1 MSEEHT
7 TDTEINLKK
16 EKILEQKHKF
26 AQHKSGVSWTAVA
39 KKEKEQNISIP
50 HLKAPQKN
58 IETKTPV
65 WTPQTTGN
73 IDFHAKNLE
82 NGNFAGEDLQNANFA
97 SANLKGINLAGANL
111 RGVDFSGADLTGAN
125 LEGADLTGAN
135 LSGAKLI
142 GTNLKKVI
150 LKEAKL
156 SGADLTDAIFLEID
170 IDNLS
175 LEELQELVEYLAT
188 YYPHKLNLAKFDL
201 KLLDLSK
208 IDLKNV
214 NLRGVDFTGV
224 DFTGVNILELD
235 LSECI
240 ITPEQIAQAL
250 GRTPSPEELKK
261 ILAPKPKKQG
271 KSFFIDMTD
280 FFFDNGIPAGVWDTR
295 RGKGT
300 TFEQIFNAVKRFT
313 NAFKKDEKTDNKL
326 KEPEKPALPSSNDDL
341 RKIIEENKKNI
352 LEEKKKEYLNKQQ
365 TPQKLQEQPRQPIKP
380 KIIDNMMLQQRNDRS
395 RG

>member
-1 MSEEHT
+1 MSEEYT
-7 TDTEINLKK
+7 ADTEINLKK

-39 KKEKEQNISIP
+39 KEQNISIP
-50 HLKAPQKN
+50 PLKAPQKN
-58 IETKTPV
+58 IEIKKNI
-65 WTPQTTGN
+65 WTPQITSN

-82 NGNFAGEDLQNANFA
+82 NGNFAGENLQNANFA

-142 GTNLKKVI
+142 GASLKKAT
-150 LKEAKL
+150 LKESKL

-188 YYPHKLNLAKFDL
+188 YYPHKLNLTKFDL

-261 ILAPKPKKQG
+261 ILAPKPKKQA

-300 TFEQIFNAVKRFT
+300 TFEQMFNAVKRFT
-313 NAFKKDEKTDNKL
+313 NAFKKDEKTENKT
-326 KEPEKPALPSSNDDL
+326 KEPEKTTLPSSNDNL

-352 LEEKKKEYLNKQQ
+352 LEEKKKEYLSKQQ
-365 TPQKLQEQPRQPIKP
+365 TPQKSTEKNQQSVKP
-380 KIIDNMMLQQRNDRS
+380 KIMENMILQQRNDRS

>member
-1 MSEEHT
+1 MSEDVI
-7 TDTEINLKK
+7 TDATLELKK
-16 EKILEQKHKF
+16 AKILEQKHKF
-26 AQHKSGVSWTAVA
+26 AQQKSDVSWSAVA
-39 KKEKEQNISIP
+39 KSEPSQNNIS
-50 HLKAPQKN
+50 PQ
-58 IETKTPV
+58 PL
-65 WTPQTTGN
+65 WMPQTNTS

-82 NGNFAGEDLQNANFA
+82 NGDFAGESLQNANFS
-97 SANLKGINLAGANL
+97 SANLKGINLAGADL

-125 LEGADLTGAN
+125 LEGANLTGAN
-135 LSGAKLI
+135 LSGALLK
-142 GTNLKKVI
+142 GANLKKVK

-170 IDNLS
+170 IDNLT

-214 NLRGVDFTGV
+214 NLRGIDFTGV

-261 ILAPKPKKQG
+261 ILAPKPKKKG
-271 KSFFIDMTD
+271 KEFFIDMTD
-280 FFFDNGIPAGVWDTR
+280 FFFDNGVPAGVWDTH

-313 NAFKKDEKTDNKL
+313 NAFKKDEKKL
-326 KEPEKPALPSSNDDL
+326 DIPLKQKQETQPSSSDDL
-341 RKIIEENKKNI
+341 RRIIEENKKNI
-352 LEEKKKEYLNKQQ
+352 LEEKKKESLSNSSPQKVINHPPKIKQQ
-365 TPQKLQEQPRQPIKP
+365 SVENFI
-380 KIIDNMMLQQRNDRS
+380 LQQRSQNS

>member
-1 MSEEHT
+1 MSDEN
-7 TDTEINLKK
+7 TDLKK
-16 EKILEQKHKF
+16 AKILEQKHKF
-26 AQHKSGVSWTAVA
+26 AQQRVSVTWSAVA
-39 KKEKEQNISIP
+39 K
-50 HLKAPQKN
+50 AT
-58 IETKTPV
+58 ETKSEETPPTLKPPTTSPLTANI
-65 WTPQTTGN
+65 WPTQTTSN

-82 NGNFAGEDLQNANFA
+82 NGDFAGENLQNANLA

-142 GTNLKKVI
+142 GANLKKTI
-150 LKEAKL
+150 LKESKL

-188 YYPHKLNLAKFDL
+188 YYPHKLNLTKFDL

-214 NLRGVDFTGV
+214 SLRGVDFTGV
-224 DFTGVNILELD
+224 DFTGINLLELD

-261 ILAPKPKKQG
+261 ILAPKPKKKG
-271 KSFFIDMTD
+271 KAFFIDMTD

-313 NAFKKDEKTDNKL
+313 NAFKRDEKTEEKT
-326 KEPEKPALPSSNDDL
+326 KEPEKATLPSSNDDL
-341 RKIIEENKKNI
+341 RKIIEENKKNV
-352 LEEKKKEYLNKQQ
+352 LEEKKKEYLSKQPTQ
-365 TPQKLQEQPRQPIKP
+365 QKPLEKPRQPIKQH
-380 KIIDNMMLQQRNDRS
+380 ILDNALIRQRGDNS